1 MLLFGRINL
10 TSVQCPPDSNGEII
24 MQTNTFK
31 EARISLYIIAV
42 LLSVS
47 LVFYFFASMFTTM
60 GLSALRRAKSADSD
74 AVSERPVIILDAGHG
89 GEDPGACANGLE
101 EKKLNLEIAQ
111 SLKDML
117 SQFGYSVVMT
127 RSTDVLLYNAGEE
140 DRKKFFDVRN
150 REAIAESFPNAVF
163 VSIHFNKFP
172 MESCKG
178 LQTFYSDNNS
188 SSIRLAE
195 LIQSNAFVMQS
206 DNKRTVKCGNDSI
219 YLMKNLEMP
228 AVLVECGFLSNPEEA
243 ALLSTDDYK
252 KALVLSLYC
261 GIAEY
266 MEDVN

>member
-1 MLLFGRINL
+1 MLLFGRIQP
-10 TSVQCPPDSNGEII
+10 VRQCVPDLNGEFI
-24 MQTNTFK
+24 MQTNSFK
-31 EARISLYIIAV
+31 EARVSLYIIAV

-47 LVFYFFASMFTTM
+47 LAFYFFASMFTSM

-74 AVSERPVIILDAGHG
+74 AVSEYPVIILDAGHG

-111 SLKDML
+111 SLKELL
-117 SQFGYSVVMT
+117 SQFGYSVVLT
-127 RSTDVLLYNAGEE
+127 RNEDVLLYNAGEE
-140 DRKKFFDVRN
+140 GHKKFSDVRN
-150 REAIAESFPNAVF
+150 REAVAESFPNAVF

-188 SSIRLAE
+188 NSIRLAE
-195 LIQSNAFVMQS
+195 SIQSNAYIIQP

-228 AVLVECGFLSNPEEA
+228 AVLIECGFLSNPEEA
-243 ALLSTDDYK
+243 ALLSKDDYK

-266 MEDVN
+266 MEDVS